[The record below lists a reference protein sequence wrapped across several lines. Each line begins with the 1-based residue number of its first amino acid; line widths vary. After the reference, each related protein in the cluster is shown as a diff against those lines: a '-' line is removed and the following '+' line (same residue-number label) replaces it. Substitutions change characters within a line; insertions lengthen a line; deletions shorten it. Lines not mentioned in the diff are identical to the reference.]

1 MLLGIDIGGTFTDAV
16 LIDSEHIVATS
27 KCRTTHDNIMQGL
40 LSALDTVLED
50 VRAVDIDRITL
61 STTVIT
67 NTVIQKQE
75 EPVDLYIIAGPG
87 MNVSDVLP
95 TKPIFVSGYTN
106 HRGIV
111 VEPHGLVFSAASHR
125 VAAVSG
131 KFSVR
136 NPSEEKALAS
146 EMIHNYKYIS
156 EGSKLSGTLNFPR
169 RTVSAYFNS
178 AVYFT
183 FKNFKETVIQ
193 ALRKRGLFAP
203 VYILKADGGSLPID
217 TMIERPVETVFTGP
231 AASILG
237 LMALD
242 NMGTKMTVALDIG
255 GTTTDISLWREGRPL
270 MRKHGVTIREYPS
283 AVRGFSVQSVGIGG
297 ESAVSIHD
305 GKVRVGPLR
314 QGPSVALGGTIPTLG
329 DALIVLGKASY
340 GDEKAARAAIE
351 ALGNQLGFDEQ
362 TMAEKIVTKAVTTI
376 ENAIHSV
383 VEEENKRP
391 IYVVSDI
398 VNPDRFI
405 PEQLTVVGGTAQSL
419 GRFISE
425 SMQLPLHIPQSAAV
439 ANAVGAAV
447 SRSFV
452 ELTVHLDTKK
462 KTLVVPELGI
472 IENNVTMNTDDE
484 VIKRA
489 FFYLQQ
495 EAERLQLDENSPGE
509 IVSVEDFPIIDDWH
523 SMNRLITVKVQLQ
536 SGVCMHV

>member
-1 MLLGIDIGGTFTDAV
+1 
-16 LIDSEHIVATS
+16 
-27 KCRTTHDNIMQGL
+27 
-40 LSALDTVLED
+40 
-50 VRAVDIDRITL
+50 
-61 STTVIT
+61 
-67 NTVIQKQE
+67 
-75 EPVDLYIIAGPG
+75 
-87 MNVSDVLP
+87 
-95 TKPIFVSGYTN
+95 
-106 HRGIV
+106 
-111 VEPHGLVFSAASHR
+111 
-125 VAAVSG
+125 
-131 KFSVR
+131 
-136 NPSEEKALAS
+136 
-146 EMIHNYKYIS
+146 
-156 EGSKLSGTLNFPR
+156 
-169 RTVSAYFNS
+169 
-178 AVYFT
+178 
-183 FKNFKETVIQ
+183 
-193 ALRKRGLFAP
+193 
-203 VYILKADGGSLPID
+203 
-217 TMIERPVETVFTGP
+217 
-231 AASILG
+231 
-237 LMALD
+237 
-242 NMGTKMTVALDIG
+242 
-255 GTTTDISLWREGRPL
+255 

>member
-16 LIDSEHIVATS
+16 LIDSGHIVATS

-40 LSALDTVLED
+40 LSALDTVLKD
-50 VRAVDIDRITL
+50 IRAVDIDRITL

-87 MNVSDVLP
+87 MNVSDTLP
-95 TKPIFVSGYTN
+95 TKPILVSGYTN

-111 VEPHGLVFSAASHR
+111 VEPHGLVVSAASHR

-146 EMIHNYKYIS
+146 EMMHNYKYIS

-178 AVYFT
+178 AVYVT

-193 ALRKRGLFAP
+193 ALRKRGLLAP

-305 GKVRVGPLR
+305 GKVRVGPFR

-329 DALIVLGKASY
+329 DALIVLGKANY

-351 ALGNQLGFDEQ
+351 TLGHQLGFDEQ
-362 TMAEKIVTKAVTTI
+362 TMAEKIVTKAVTVI

-425 SMQLPLHIPQSAAV
+425 SMKLPLHIPPSAAV

-472 IENNVTMNTDDE
+472 VENNVTMNTNDE